1 MDKFQLISFLVDFI
15 VVFKN
20 LIVYAIIGRIIISW
34 FTMGQTASGGRVT
47 QLLHSATDPFLN
59 LAKKL
64 PHRIG
69 MIDLSPMI
77 ALIGIDLIGHFIV
90 VGLSNLV

>member
-34 FTMGQTASGGRVT
+34 FTMGQTAPGGKVT
-47 QLLHSATDPFLN
+47 QFLYGATDPFLN

-64 PHRIG
+64 PHTIA
-69 MIDLSPMI
+69 MIDLSPLI
-77 ALIGIDLIGHFIV
+77 AIFA
-90 VGLSNLV
+90 LVISIYYTR

>member
-34 FTMGQTASGGRVT
+34 FTMGQTAPGGKVT
-47 QLLHSATDPFLN
+47 QFLYGATDPFLN

-77 ALIGIDLIGHFIV
+77 ALLAVDLIGHFIV